1 MKTIHIAHT
10 VTKTVKSKEF
20 PSSSYDHNV
29 SVLYLKPFL
38 GILVKF
44 FNSANKPFLRQKNY
58 DKLYIIC
65 MISYDMKIE

>member
-20 PSSSYDHNV
+20 FSSSYDHNV

-44 FNSANKPFLRQKNY
+44 FNSANKPFLRKKINIINY
-58 DKLYIIC
+58 RLFVWYH
-65 MISYDMKIE
+65 MI

>member
-20 PSSSYDHNV
+20 FSSSNDHNV

-38 GILVKF
+38 GNLVKF
-44 FNSANKPFLRQKNY
+44 FNSANKPFLRE
-58 DKLYIIC
+58 
-65 MISYDMKIE
+65 KI